1 MKHILTVVSI
11 GTGDPELLNG
21 KTVSAIRETG
31 CLVLRTARHPLAA
44 WLDMEGIPYSSLD
57 TFYEQAD
64 DFDALNA
71 QICAHLLSL
80 ASATDLVYAVTD
92 ALTDRTV
99 RGLLT
104 AGAQDI
110 SLHVIP
116 GTGLGDIHLS
126 AALSLLPDQP
136 VLAASACDLLDGFP
150 WDPNHSLLVTELNDP
165 ILAGE
170 IKILISRVL
179 EDEHTVYLIRGASPP
194 QPVPLYMI
202 DRLFGTDHFTAV
214 FIPASGLM
222 DRSRFS
228 ISDLSALM
236 DRLRAPDGCPWDG
249 VQTHESLRPYLVEE
263 AWECVAAIDQDD
275 PDHLCEELG
284 DLLFQVIFH
293 SSIGKTFDEFT
304 LDDVITAVTGKMIR
318 RHPHV
323 FGDRILPDSGSVRA
337 AWEKIK
343 QEETGRTTVSGSLDD
358 VSSGLP
364 SLKYAAKTF
373 KKLDQA
379 PACRRP
385 SEMILSEI
393 RDLTGT
399 LESVA
404 PNEESLSR
412 LLLLCT
418 ELCYRSGFDSEL
430 ILHRAADRL
439 RNRIK
444 AAEKQIIRDGKSL
457 EHLTFRELGVYL
469 QYVEGEIE

>member
-1 MKHILTVVSI
+1 M
-11 GTGDPELLNG
+11 
-21 KTVSAIRETG
+21 
-31 CLVLRTARHPLAA
+31 LRTARHPLAA
-44 WLDMEGIPYSSLD
+44 WLEKEGIPYSSLD
-57 TFYEQAD
+57 VFYEQAD

-71 QICAHLLSL
+71 QISAHLLSL
-80 ASATDLVYAVTD
+80 ASASDLVYAVTD

-99 RGLLT
+99 RALMS
-104 AGAQDI
+104 AGTRDI
-110 SLHVIP
+110 SFRVIP

-126 AALSLLPDQP
+126 AAISFLPGQP
-136 VLAASACDLLDGFP
+136 VLSASAFDILDGFP

-170 IKILISRVL
+170 IKILLSRVL
-179 EDEHTVYLIRGASPP
+179 EDEHTVFLIRGAFPP
-194 QPVPLYMI
+194 ESVPLYMI
-202 DRLFGTDHFTAV
+202 DRLPGIDHFTALY
-214 FIPASGLM
+214 IPASGLM
-222 DRSRFS
+222 DRARYS
-228 ISDLSALM
+228 ITDLSALM

-249 VQTHESLRPYLVEE
+249 IQTHETLRPYLVEE
-263 AWECVAAIDQDD
+263 AWECVAAIDQED

-358 VSSGLP
+358 VSTGLP

-385 SEMILSEI
+385 SEVILSEI
-393 RDLTGT
+393 RELAGT
-399 LESVA
+399 LESRS
-404 PNEESLSR
+404 PDEDSLSR
-412 LLLLCT
+412 LLLLCA

-430 ILHRAADRL
+430 ILHRAADRF
-439 RNRIK
+439 RDRIK
-444 AAEKQIIRDGKSL
+444 AAEKKIIRDGKSL